1 MEEVV
6 DSLNFAHDEDILKLI
21 GDDDKMLLS
30 YQVIK
35 VNRYGL
41 SQERN
46 ILITDKVIYNL
57 KRKSNIIFY
66 NKGLIIILYYS
77 F

>member
-6 DSLNFAHDEDILKLI
+6 DSLNFSHYDDILKLI
-21 GDDDKMLLS
+21 GEDDKMLLS

-46 ILITDKVIYNL
+46 MVITQKNIYNL
-57 KRKSNIIFY
+57 KKKS
-66 NKGLIIILYYS
+66 K
-77 F
+77 

>member
-21 GDDDKMLLS
+21 GEDDKMLLS

-46 ILITDKVIYNL
+46 ILITDKAIYNL

-66 NKGLIIILYYS
+66 NKKLIII
-77 F
+77 

>member
-46 ILITDKVIYNL
+46 MVITQKNIYNL
-57 KRKSNIIFY
+57 KKKS
-66 NKGLIIILYYS
+66 K
-77 F
+77 